1 MFRIKALNEDSTD
14 ESGED
19 EEPTLT
25 REAQEQAVH
34 SEYNK
39 ALHHMNKKEYEDAKA
54 IFQQLLS
61 EPFLLDVTQQE
72 GVDIYSQPT
81 VLLKY
86 SCMKNMGTTM
96 DKLDDV
102 EGSLTYY
109 IKASEI
115 DNSDVSL
122 WYYMGRVAM
131 KGVYYELAAHAF
143 SQGLERNPRH
153 WPCLD
158 NIISVLYA
166 LDMFVPCL
174 LHIFKGLEM
183 DPHYTKALALR
194 DHILKTEAYILPHYE
209 TFCKG
214 CDLKV
219 GEVTYDLDM
228 GRAMVEEA
236 QAMRQARSETIK
248 KQDVPVVRPIISLLQ
263 PLEVKSWL
271 KLGESLIKL
280 HRNIERREAG
290 SYYCCPVDLRTVRED
305 FIKASPLEEEVTVC
319 ETTETVAQAAEPAIV
334 VTAKESGEVD
344 EGKGKKRRMSLEQWA
359 WGQRRSAR
367 VRSTVRREDCNLEEV
382 LRGLVPQTLLSN
394 EWKTEKL
401 AQRSLEGDL
410 DMAEL
415 CELLQRQESLEE
427 KKREETPLSSEELYK
442 ILIEEGYF
450 CTVAQKVTPADDT
463 SGHLCEEEREVEVF
477 LEQNNLHD
485 IIHQLFMYVNTLS
498 GKWRLRWPPDLV
510 RVFMEVYERMRRH
523 VGHPSPWE
531 LGPTEEEVDP
541 AWHVWDAWAT
551 LLHSELFLDRWL
563 EDADENDTTRYIPDI
578 AMTESLEQL
587 MLMAPRDTLFGED
600 FDHFFVRYR
609 WLRFWLYLM
618 GGNVLD
624 AMDLLEDISFQMLS
638 KKQDLRLPNCKHYN
652 VISPVA
658 ADKLRSTL
666 DWTLKLCQLEG
677 LYKSE
682 RYEEVTNILEQSF
695 RSSEPH
701 RVPSGLPAECTPTV
715 DRLSQLTMFLE
726 ALGHLGRH
734 TDLVFWGAECL
745 YEALNKYLNCEEEEQ
760 SRWSACL
767 TKLLTSLQDCISE
780 QGLKSLDRLHSEG
793 LLGRLVQ
800 SLAQIVC
807 LQMDAPDTV
816 VELPL
821 ETISPW
827 ILIHKVFIFV
837 LQREYEG
844 RDVKDVPEGLEAEEV
859 PVHLEVLFTAHEFL
873 ARRSWCCTNNGELL
887 LYTMG
892 VVLPVLADHG
902 MRPHW
907 YRLRQ
912 EVEQV
917 VFCLYAHPNKK
928 TKSTNLVSLL
938 IETITSPH
946 LSPRLQARYL
956 QDHGVPPIPLLW
968 EQAMQLFQF
977 YHPEVLPE
985 FDSNQIPSISS
996 DVEVLFRRIIALVP
1010 EQCSPGKNQ
1019 STPHFNWGG
1028 GGGRGDFGVNKYIEG
1043 SSVHVPLL
1051 EPTLE
1056 PFPVRVSNIYYLLGD
1071 HYFKNNDWG
1080 KAIRHYL
1087 LDVCVNPVRLDSWA
1101 GMALARGSQLENRL
1115 NSQCEPVRD
1124 EADFLRQALAAR
1136 QCFQRA
1142 LDIDSSNS
1150 LLWVEYGSFVYM
1162 VHSFCSTVLKQV
1174 LDNTF
1179 CSKQV
1184 LYNTFCSKQVLD
1196 NTFCSKQAVNLS
1208 MEMFSRLESEKEEML
1223 KLAVQ
1228 CFTWAN
1234 KVWWAHGVEQD
1245 ERWLHHYMLG
1255 KVEEKQQDTPLQS
1268 LQQYSKALE
1277 NLVANQAIF
1286 TRSVNYDNPD
1296 HLSMEAVEV
1305 VYRIH
1310 ACVLKYLEQ
1319 HEGRALP
1326 KQTCAAILE
1335 HLDAVRGGPFMD
1347 PLPTLPEVTRKRT
1360 AADMSDGPT
1369 GDPLVDEVI
1378 AMMEEMLDKVC
1389 AESAPK
1395 RDEEVKV
1402 PGGGGDKQ
1410 EGNKDMTDKSSQEKA
1425 TISGELNIDVDQ
1437 NLKDDENKEKLSKD
1451 VVKAPKGAAEKGE
1464 EEKQADL
1471 RVSRESLATN
1481 NTTDTGSDND
1491 SSSSSSSGESSSS
1504 GSESSSSSSSGSDS
1518 SDSESDSSDSDSD
1531 SGGRKT
1537 KPESVKT
1544 KKEEETGSKDHLE
1557 LVQRC
1562 VWMLEEC
1569 LSRFPQHYKCFYR
1582 LAHYYL
1588 NSKFHRDTTKC
1599 RQLLLGT
1606 HPIGRPHCDSVYG
1619 LFAHRKNSNFFNDV
1633 WRNPVTEIDRPGSF
1647 VSHMSRSMTLL
1658 MELLK
1663 QQKDS
1668 KLLLELAIQL
1678 NKIPD
1683 PYKKYLRD
1691 VEREQFSRQ
1700 ALTLCHQCLRAK
1712 AGAPPETTA
1721 ASHVLLMEVYH
1732 AYRRVQKYLTGRESR
1747 LAGLLVDTYRRHANV
1762 KDVTLDHAVRFC
1774 QTELAASRAIS
1785 RAESSPQ
1792 VLCGTALPLSYPG
1805 YHPFSHWLS
1814 LSSRGARE
1822 ACALSTPSATPVVG
1836 TSAIASQQ
1844 KKAAFSSPSLTLTP
1858 RARGRPPGSRAE
1870 SKPPTIPPYMFNT
1883 SSLMSSALQ
1892 ANFGSLVEQQLAM
1905 ATFQAHLG
1913 SYQVELLRHLAA
1925 TTSSISPSYLSS
1937 LTAQGLSSLTKYPNL
1952 PFSSAATAF
1961 QPSLT
1966 SSVNSVSKTS
1976 SKVVSKNSGPQVT
1989 GVSSEYV
1996 SPSSSPAALSAKK
2009 VSSQQSYSSS
2019 PALTSSAGKVQ
2030 KSSSQLLRKS
2040 SFPVSSIPSVG
2051 SPNVLAAAST
2061 PRVSKPCD
2069 KVSPSPKALSGTSSP
2084 RSVTKSSDKTSS
2096 KALTMSYEKCIDLV
2110 KSKDQKMEKEHS
2122 KISDAS
2128 LSKTQSVSSVS
2139 FENISSSITITPLSS
2154 SPKCAPVGHSH
2165 SYKTPDAKMDSLG
2178 SLAIPSSLT
2187 ITPRQQSAKTSVA
2200 KKSLF
2205 EGGSGSQTKE
2215 KKEDMDV
2222 EIITLD

>member
-158 NIISVLYA
+158 NIIPVLYA

-442 ILIEEGYF
+442 ILTEEGYF

-463 SGHLCEEEREVEVF
+463 SGHLCEEEHEVEVF

-563 EDADENDTTRYIPDI
+563 EDADENDAARYIPDI

-652 VISPVA
+652 VISPVT

-827 ILIHKVFIFV
+827 ILIHKNLYLLSCSHDTPQV

-928 TKSTNLVSLL
+928 TKTDLYLGSKQSTNLVSLL

-1010 EQCSPGKNQ
+1010 EQCSPVPLVSQ
-1019 STPHFNWGG
+1019 
-1028 GGGRGDFGVNKYIEG
+1028 VNKYIEG

-1071 HYFKNNDWG
+1071 HYFKNNDWTIKLQAG

-1115 NSQCEPVRD
+1115 NSVSHSRTAPNQCEPVRD

-1162 VHSFCSTVLKQV
+1162 VHSFCSTVL
-1174 LDNTF
+1174 
-1179 CSKQV
+1179 
-1184 LYNTFCSKQVLD
+1184 KQVLD

-1395 RDEEVKV
+1395 HDEVVKV

-1425 TISGELNIDVDQ
+1425 TISGELNIDIDQ

-1544 KKEEETGSKDHLE
+1544 KKEEETGSKETFQTQLLEGKQRPKGAGDIIPWMCLGAGEGIEGGWEWGFLRIRSQGVQMGPIVVAHFQGTSVAVQYVLVTPDHLE

-1588 NSKFHRDTTKC
+1588 NSK
-1599 RQLLLGT
+1599 
-1606 HPIGRPHCDSVYG
+1606 
-1619 LFAHRKNSNFFNDV
+1619 
-1633 WRNPVTEIDRPGSF
+1633 
-1647 VSHMSRSMTLL
+1647 
-1658 MELLK
+1658 
-1663 QQKDS
+1663 
-1668 KLLLELAIQL
+1668 
-1678 NKIPD
+1678 IPPRHD
-1683 PYKKYLRD
+1683 QVP
-1691 VEREQFSRQ
+1691 
-1700 ALTLCHQCLRAK
+1700 
-1712 AGAPPETTA
+1712 TTA
-1721 ASHVLLMEVYH
+1721 PGHAPHRASPL
-1732 AYRRVQKYLTGRESR
+1732 R
-1747 LAGLLVDTYRRHANV
+1747 L
-1762 KDVTLDHAVRFC
+1762 C
-1774 QTELAASRAIS
+1774 IRAL
-1785 RAESSPQ
+1785 RSP
-1792 VLCGTALPLSYPG
+1792 
-1805 YHPFSHWLS
+1805 
-1814 LSSRGARE
+1814 E
-1822 ACALSTPSATPVVG
+1822 
-1836 TSAIASQQ
+1836 
-1844 KKAAFSSPSLTLTP
+1844 
-1858 RARGRPPGSRAE
+1858 
-1870 SKPPTIPPYMFNT
+1870 
-1883 SSLMSSALQ
+1883 
-1892 ANFGSLVEQQLAM
+1892 EQQLLQRCVEEPCNGDRQTRQLRVSYESVHDSADGVVE
-1905 ATFQAHLG
+1905 ATERLQTAPGTSHPTQQDSRPL
-1913 SYQVELLRHLAA
+1913 QVAA
-1925 TTSSISPSYLSS
+1925 
-1937 LTAQGLSSLTKYPNL
+1937 
-1952 PFSSAATAF
+1952 
-1961 QPSLT
+1961 
-1966 SSVNSVSKTS
+1966 SVSK
-1976 SKVVSKNSGPQVT
+1976 K
-1989 GVSSEYV
+1989 
-1996 SPSSSPAALSAKK
+1996 
-2009 VSSQQSYSSS
+2009 
-2019 PALTSSAGKVQ
+2019 
-2030 KSSSQLLRKS
+2030 LLQR
-2040 SFPVSSIPSVG
+2040 
-2051 SPNVLAAAST
+2051 
-2061 PRVSKPCD
+2061 R
-2069 KVSPSPKALSGTSSP
+2069 
-2084 RSVTKSSDKTSS
+2084 
-2096 KALTMSYEKCIDLV
+2096 
-2110 KSKDQKMEKEHS
+2110 
-2122 KISDAS
+2122 
-2128 LSKTQSVSSVS
+2128 
-2139 FENISSSITITPLSS
+2139 
-2154 SPKCAPVGHSH
+2154 
-2165 SYKTPDAKMDSLG
+2165 
-2178 SLAIPSSLT
+2178 
-2187 ITPRQQSAKTSVA
+2187 
-2200 KKSLF
+2200 
-2205 EGGSGSQTKE
+2205 
-2215 KKEDMDV
+2215 
-2222 EIITLD
+2222 

>member
-1 MFRIKALNEDSTD
+1 MS
-14 ESGED
+14 
-19 EEPTLT
+19 
-25 REAQEQAVH
+25 
-34 SEYNK
+34 
-39 ALHHMNKKEYEDAKA
+39 
-54 IFQQLLS
+54 
-61 EPFLLDVTQQE
+61 
-72 GVDIYSQPT
+72 
-81 VLLKY
+81 
-86 SCMKNMGTTM
+86 
-96 DKLDDV
+96 
-102 EGSLTYY
+102 
-109 IKASEI
+109 
-115 DNSDVSL
+115 
-122 WYYMGRVAM
+122 
-131 KGVYYELAAHAF
+131 
-143 SQGLERNPRH
+143 
-153 WPCLD
+153 
-158 NIISVLYA
+158 
-166 LDMFVPCL
+166 
-174 LHIFKGLEM
+174 
-183 DPHYTKALALR
+183 PHYS
-194 DHILKTEAYILPHYE
+194 P
-209 TFCKG
+209 
-214 CDLKV
+214 
-219 GEVTYDLDM
+219 
-228 GRAMVEEA
+228 
-236 QAMRQARSETIK
+236 
-248 KQDVPVVRPIISLLQ
+248 
-263 PLEVKSWL
+263 
-271 KLGESLIKL
+271 ES
-280 HRNIERREAG
+280 
-290 SYYCCPVDLRTVRED
+290 V
-305 FIKASPLEEEVTVC
+305 VTV
-319 ETTETVAQAAEPAIV
+319 P
-334 VTAKESGEVD
+334 
-344 EGKGKKRRMSLEQWA
+344 
-359 WGQRRSAR
+359 
-367 VRSTVRREDCNLEEV
+367 
-382 LRGLVPQTLLSN
+382 
-394 EWKTEKL
+394 
-401 AQRSLEGDL
+401 
-410 DMAEL
+410 
-415 CELLQRQESLEE
+415 
-427 KKREETPLSSEELYK
+427 
-442 ILIEEGYF
+442 
-450 CTVAQKVTPADDT
+450 
-463 SGHLCEEEREVEVF
+463 
-477 LEQNNLHD
+477 
-485 IIHQLFMYVNTLS
+485 
-498 GKWRLRWPPDLV
+498 
-510 RVFMEVYERMRRH
+510 
-523 VGHPSPWE
+523 
-531 LGPTEEEVDP
+531 
-541 AWHVWDAWAT
+541 
-551 LLHSELFLDRWL
+551 
-563 EDADENDTTRYIPDI
+563 
-578 AMTESLEQL
+578 
-587 MLMAPRDTLFGED
+587 
-600 FDHFFVRYR
+600 
-609 WLRFWLYLM
+609 
-618 GGNVLD
+618 
-624 AMDLLEDISFQMLS
+624 
-638 KKQDLRLPNCKHYN
+638 
-652 VISPVA
+652 
-658 ADKLRSTL
+658 
-666 DWTLKLCQLEG
+666 
-677 LYKSE
+677 
-682 RYEEVTNILEQSF
+682 
-695 RSSEPH
+695 
-701 RVPSGLPAECTPTV
+701 
-715 DRLSQLTMFLE
+715 
-726 ALGHLGRH
+726 
-734 TDLVFWGAECL
+734 
-745 YEALNKYLNCEEEEQ
+745 
-760 SRWSACL
+760 
-767 TKLLTSLQDCISE
+767 
-780 QGLKSLDRLHSEG
+780 
-793 LLGRLVQ
+793 
-800 SLAQIVC
+800 
-807 LQMDAPDTV
+807 
-816 VELPL
+816 
-821 ETISPW
+821 
-827 ILIHKVFIFV
+827 
-837 LQREYEG
+837 
-844 RDVKDVPEGLEAEEV
+844 
-859 PVHLEVLFTAHEFL
+859 
-873 ARRSWCCTNNGELL
+873 
-887 LYTMG
+887 
-892 VVLPVLADHG
+892 
-902 MRPHW
+902 
-907 YRLRQ
+907 
-912 EVEQV
+912 
-917 VFCLYAHPNKK
+917 
-928 TKSTNLVSLL
+928 LVS
-938 IETITSPH
+938 
-946 LSPRLQARYL
+946 Q
-956 QDHGVPPIPLLW
+956 
-968 EQAMQLFQF
+968 
-977 YHPEVLPE
+977 
-985 FDSNQIPSISS
+985 
-996 DVEVLFRRIIALVP
+996 
-1010 EQCSPGKNQ
+1010 
-1019 STPHFNWGG
+1019 
-1028 GGGRGDFGVNKYIEG
+1028 VNKYIEG

-1056 PFPVRVSNIYYLLGD
+1056 PFPARVSNIYYLLGD
-1071 HYFKNNDWG
+1071 HYFKNNDWLSVLGSILPACPLLPPPPFTGGVLSAHHRQPPVHRAILVARPGALGLLVGPHFGTDQDVFVTVAG

-1115 NSQCEPVRD
+1115 NSVSHGRTAQGELRQNQCEPVRD

-1162 VHSFCSTVLKQV
+1162 VHSFCSTVL
-1174 LDNTF
+1174 
-1179 CSKQV
+1179 
-1184 LYNTFCSKQVLD
+1184 
-1196 NTFCSKQAVNLS
+1196 KQAVNLS

-1347 PLPTLPEVTRKRT
+1347 PLPTLPEATRKRT

-1402 PGGGGDKQ
+1402 PGAGGDKP
-1410 EGNKDMTDKSSQEKA
+1410 EGNKDTTDKPGQEKA
-1425 TISGELNIDVDQ
+1425 TISGELNTDVDQ
-1437 NLKDDENKEKLSKD
+1437 NLKDDENKEKPSKD
-1451 VVKAPKGAAEKGE
+1451 VAKAPKGE
-1464 EEKQADL
+1464 EEKPADL

-1531 SGGRKT
+1531 SGGRRT
-1537 KPESVKT
+1537 KPESAKT
-1544 KKEEETGSKDHLE
+1544 KKEEETGSKDTTFRERTRARKERGTGEEIEGTWNGDSLGYGLKGYSLPEDGPYSGCTFSDRNISIKGLHNEMSVAVQYVLVAPDHLE

-1633 WRNPVTEIDRPGSF
+1633 WRNPVSEIDRPGSF

-1712 AGAPPETTA
+1712 AGVPPETTA

-1747 LAGLLVDTYRRHANV
+1747 LAGLLVDTYRRHANCQTMALSVRISGVGESQIGTNASSHDRIQYLLALIPTSAGV

-1785 RAESSPQ
+1785 RADSSPQ
-1792 VLCGTALPLSYPG
+1792 
-1805 YHPFSHWLS
+1805 
-1814 LSSRGARE
+1814 
-1822 ACALSTPSATPVVG
+1822 ALSTASATPAVG
-1836 TSAIASQQ
+1836 TSATASQQ
-1844 KKAAFSSPSLTLTP
+1844 KKAAFSSPGLTLTP
-1858 RARGRPPGSRAE
+1858 RARGRPPGSRDEFSRAK
-1870 SKPPTIPPYMFNT
+1870 SKPPAIPPYMFNT

-1925 TTSSISPSYLSS
+1925 TTGSISPSYLSS

-1952 PFSSAATAF
+1952 PFSSAAPAF
-1961 QPSLT
+1961 QPS
-1966 SSVNSVSKTS
+1966 SVTSVSKTS

-1996 SPSSSPAALSAKK
+1996 SPSGSPAALSAKK

-2019 PALTSSAGKVQ
+2019 PTLTSSTGKVQ
-2030 KSSSQLLRKS
+2030 KSSSQLLKKS

-2061 PRVSKPCD
+2061 PRVSKPSD
-2069 KVSPSPKALSGTSSP
+2069 KASPSPKALSGTSSP
-2084 RSVTKSSDKTSS
+2084 RGVTKSSDKTSS

-2110 KSKDQKMEKEHS
+2110 KSKDQKMDKEHS